1 MNYAWLAPA
10 MLEYFY
16 GMATPNDYFVGGLSG
31 PGYMYPKAIPNDR
44 LPEVVAMTRTMTR
57 DLDLPVFEFMDYS
70 EGATVE
76 GNTDLTKEVFEA
88 YVKGMPE
95 ATGFING
102 YAPAYTFAV
111 RNGKPLVSFDYYLSE
126 QRPEADAAADLAE
139 LGRINP
145 KRPYFLLIHIREY
158 SDLQRTKNILDRLG
172 PEFQLVPLDTFLAL
186 AAQAPTFE
194 ERFKTIPPG
203 KTDVDKHQFE

>member
-1 MNYAWLAPA
+1 
-10 MLEYFY
+10 
-16 GMATPNDYFVGGLSG
+16 
-31 PGYMYPKAIPNDR
+31 
-44 LPEVVAMTRTMTR
+44 
-57 DLDLPVFEFMDYS
+57 MDYS

-76 GNTDLTKEVFEA
+76 GNTDLTREVFEA

-111 RNGKPLVSFDYYLSE
+111 REGKPLISFDYYLSPE
-126 QRPEADAAADLAE
+126 RPEADAAADLEE
-139 LGRINP
+139 LALINA

-172 PEFQLVPLDTFLAL
+172 KEFELVPLDVFLKF
-186 AAQAPTFE
+186 AAVRPTFE
-194 ERFKTIPPG
+194 ERFR
-203 KTDVDKHQFE
+203 DKWSPKDTRMFE